1 MNYDAKQR
9 KLEKEAEYAKK
20 NLIQK
25 PLKFNFK
32 TESDLIEWVE
42 SLKTPYQTYVKRL
55 IRDDMNKKSRKLHKC
70 FLSVVDSYLKIEYL

>member
-25 PLKFNFK
+25 PLKFNLK
-32 TESDLIEWVE
+32 TELDLIEWVE

-55 IRDDMNKKSRKLHKC
+55 IRDDMNKKKQ
-70 FLSVVDSYLKIEYL
+70 ETA

>member
-25 PLKFNFK
+25 PLKFNLK

-55 IRDDMNKKSRKLHKC
+55 IRDDMNKKKQETASP
-70 FLSVVDSYLKIEYL
+70 FTVVCLLPEN

>member
-25 PLKFNFK
+25 PLKFNLK

-42 SLKTPYQTYVKRL
+42 SLKAPYQTYVKRL
-55 IRDDMNKKSRKLHKC
+55 IRDDMNKKKQ
-70 FLSVVDSYLKIEYL
+70 ETA

>member
-25 PLKFNFK
+25 PLKFNVK
-32 TESDLIEWVE
+32 TELDLIEWVE

-55 IRDDMNKKSRKLHKC
+55 IRDDMNKKKQ
-70 FLSVVDSYLKIEYL
+70 ETA

>member
-1 MNYDAKQR
+1 MIYDAKQR

-25 PLKFNFK
+25 PLKFNLK

-70 FLSVVDSYLKIEYL
+70 FLSVDSYLKIEYL

>member
-25 PLKFNFK
+25 PLKFNSK

-42 SLKTPYQTYVKRL
+42 SLKAPYQTYVKRL
-55 IRDDMNKKSRKLHKC
+55 IRDDMNKKKQ
-70 FLSVVDSYLKIEYL
+70 ETE

>member
-25 PLKFNFK
+25 PLKFNLK

-70 FLSVVDSYLKIEYL
+70 FLSVDSYLKIEYL

>member
-25 PLKFNFK
+25 PLKFNLK
-32 TESDLIEWVE
+32 TELDLIEWLE
-42 SLKTPYQTYVKRL
+42 SLETPYQTYVKRL
-55 IRDDMNKKSRKLHKC
+55 IRDDMNKKKQ
-70 FLSVVDSYLKIEYL
+70 ETA

>member
-1 MNYDAKQR
+1 MVTHYYISVERKKTKMIYDAKQR

-25 PLKFNFK
+25 PLKFNLK

-55 IRDDMNKKSRKLHKC
+55 IRDDMNKKKQ
-70 FLSVVDSYLKIEYL
+70 ETA

>member
-9 KLEKEAEYAKK
+9 KLEKEGEYAKK

-25 PLKFNFK
+25 PLKFNSK
-32 TESDLIEWVE
+32 TEPDLIEWVE

-55 IRDDMNKKSRKLHKC
+55 IRDDMNKKKQKTA
-70 FLSVVDSYLKIEYL
+70 

>member
-25 PLKFNFK
+25 PLKFNLK
-32 TESDLIEWVE
+32 TELDLIEWVE

-55 IRDDMNKKSRKLHKC
+55 IRDDMNKKKQGTA
-70 FLSVVDSYLKIEYL
+70 

>member
-9 KLEKEAEYAKK
+9 KLEKEAEYAKN

-25 PLKFNFK
+25 PLKFNLK

-42 SLKTPYQTYVKRL
+42 ALKTPYQTYVKRL
-55 IRDDMNKKSRKLHKC
+55 IRDDMNKKKQ
-70 FLSVVDSYLKIEYL
+70 ETA

>member
-1 MNYDAKQR
+1 MTKMNYDAKQR

-25 PLKFNFK
+25 PLKFNSK
-32 TESDLIEWVE
+32 TEPDLIEWVE

-55 IRDDMNKKSRKLHKC
+55 IRDDMNKKKQKTA
-70 FLSVVDSYLKIEYL
+70 

>member
-9 KLEKEAEYAKK
+9 KLEKEAEYAKN

-25 PLKFNFK
+25 PLKFNLK

-42 SLKTPYQTYVKRL
+42 SFKTPYQTYVKRL
-55 IRDDMNKKSRKLHKC
+55 IRDDMNKKKQ
-70 FLSVVDSYLKIEYL
+70 ETA

>member
-25 PLKFNFK
+25 PVKFNFK
-32 TESDLIEWVE
+32 TESDLIEWLE

-55 IRDDMNKKSRKLHKC
+55 IRDDMNKKKQ
-70 FLSVVDSYLKIEYL
+70 ETE

>member
-25 PLKFNFK
+25 PLKFNSK
-32 TESDLIEWVE
+32 TEPDLIEWVE

-55 IRDDMNKKSRKLHKC
+55 IRDDMNKKKQKTA
-70 FLSVVDSYLKIEYL
+70 

>member
-25 PLKFNFK
+25 PLKFNSK
-32 TESDLIEWVE
+32 TEPDLIEWVE

-55 IRDDMNKKSRKLHKC
+55 IRDDMNKKKQKT
-70 FLSVVDSYLKIEYL
+70 V

>member
-25 PLKFNFK
+25 PLKFNSK
-32 TESDLIEWVE
+32 TEPDLIEWVE

-55 IRDDMNKKSRKLHKC
+55 IRDDMNKKKQET
-70 FLSVVDSYLKIEYL
+70 V

>member
-25 PLKFNFK
+25 ILKFNLK
-32 TESDLIEWVE
+32 TESDLIEWIE
-42 SLKTPYQTYVKRL
+42 SLEIPFQTYVKRL
-55 IRDDMNKKSRKLHKC
+55 IRDDMNKKKQ
-70 FLSVVDSYLKIEYL
+70 ETA

>member
-25 PLKFNFK
+25 PLKFNLK
-32 TESDLIEWVE
+32 TELDLIEWVE
-42 SLKTPYQTYVKRL
+42 SLETPYQTYVKRL
-55 IRDDMNKKSRKLHKC
+55 IRDDMNKKKQ
-70 FLSVVDSYLKIEYL
+70 ETA